1 MKRLLY
7 VFAVFCLALWLS
19 CQQKPPVKHENRFI
33 KPAEFET
40 QKEFW
45 TAWPQADHARGYSN
59 TEVLLEMI
67 MAIAPHQKVVLIVP
81 NDSIKNHCYE
91 LFYELD
97 IESDS
102 LDLIEFP
109 YEEFW
114 LRDMGPVFVKDK
126 DGKEAILDYGFNAWG
141 YAPNG
146 HTDDALDR
154 SIAGR
159 LKLPVHQPGIITES
173 GNHEVNGKGT
183 LILTKAVEINRN
195 PDISIKEL
203 EDIYSKYLGTSN
215 IIWIEQ
221 GLLEDQHSFEGP
233 LPLQNG
239 DSAYTVL
246 TTGGHID
253 EFIRFV
259 NDSTVMLSWAFE
271 DTVGY
276 IHRENALRMEAAYQI
291 LQQSR
296 LEDGRP
302 IHIVKVPMPP
312 LIVKKMSP
320 GDYVYDELRQ
330 LNYENGHV
338 FPDGKK
344 IKVIAAAS
352 YLNFVISNQ
361 VVLVPVYGNDDS
373 PSSWHVKDQKVLE
386 IFKNIF
392 PDRIIIPVH
401 AVAVNLGGGG
411 MHCITSYRPL

>member
-1 MKRLLY
+1 MKKLLY

-19 CQQKPPVKHENRFI
+19 CQQNPPVKEENRFI
-33 KPAEFET
+33 KPAEFEF
-40 QKEFW
+40 QREFW
-45 TAWPQADHARGYSN
+45 TAWPHADHARGYSN

-114 LRDMGPVFVKDK
+114 VRDMGPVFVKDQH
-126 DGKEAILDYGFNAWG
+126 GNEAILDFGFNAWG
-141 YAPNG
+141 YAPEG
-146 HTDDALDR
+146 HSDDALDR
-154 SIAGR
+154 RIAGL
-159 LKLPVHQPGIITES
+159 LKLPVYQPGIITES

-183 LILTKAVEINRN
+183 LILTKAVEVQRN
-195 PDISIKEL
+195 PGKSLEEL
-203 EDIYSKYLGTSN
+203 ESIYRKYLGAEN
-215 IIWIEQ
+215 IIWIDE
-221 GLLEDQHSFEGP
+221 GLLEDRLSFEGP
-233 LPLQNG
+233 LPIGNK

-259 NDSTVMLSWAFE
+259 NDSTVMLAWPFE

-302 IHIVKVPMPP
+302 IRIVKTPMPP
-312 LIVKKMSP
+312 LIVKKLHP

-338 FPDGKK
+338 FPDGKE

-361 VVLVPVYGNDDS
+361 VVLVPVYGHDDS
-373 PSSWHVKDQKVLE
+373 PDAWHDKDQRVLE
-386 IFKNIF
+386 LFKHVF
-392 PDRIIIPVH
+392 PDKIIVAVH
-401 AVAVNLGGGG
+401 ALAVNLGGGG
-411 MHCITSYRPL
+411 MHCVSTYRPL